1 MINRFKTH
9 FASGLTAEKYLQL
22 NGLITAAAILY
33 SFAGVWAMAYIL
45 LAHRGKTLVKAIDN
59 TIQEKL

>member
-1 MINRFKTH
+1 M
-9 FASGLTAEKYLQL
+9 AV
-22 NGLITAAAILY
+22 AILY

-45 LAHRGKTLVKAIDN
+45 LTHRGKTLVKAIDN